1 MGIKQLAKLVADVA
15 PEAIKDQEIASYFGR
30 RIAIDASTSLYQ
42 FLVAIRMRSDLM
54 VNDSG
59 ETTSHLIGFFH
70 RTNKLLENGIKPI
83 YVFDGKPPEMKSGEL
98 EKRSERRKEAQE
110 SLDKAVEAGN
120 EEDITKFNK
129 RVVRVT
135 QKHNDECKRLL
146 KLMGLPVIEAPCEA
160 EAQCA
165 QLCKDGKV
173 HAVATEDMDA
183 LTFAAPRL
191 IRHLSSGSGET
202 TQEYNLEKVIK
213 GFELE
218 SHDEFIDLCI
228 LMGCDYCDSIRGIGG
243 KKGLDL
249 IKKHKTI
256 EKIVENLPNKDS
268 VPQDWP
274 LDEVRKLFKEPDVIK
289 SDSITEDDLKI
300 RDIDEEGMVKFLC
313 TENNFDE
320 KRVRSA
326 IQRCKA
332 AKPKS
337 AQTRIDSFFQVRPS
351 EITKTPQKSNVSN
364 GNSKS
369 KKQTSSGNKRFKR
382 K

>member
-1 MGIKQLAKLVADVA
+1 MGIKQLSKLIADVA
-15 PEAIKDQEIASYFGR
+15 PNAIKENDIASYFGR

-59 ETTSHLIGFFH
+59 EATSHLIGFFH

-83 YVFDGKPPEMKSGEL
+83 YVFDGKPPDMKSGEL

-110 SLDKAVEAGN
+110 SLDKAVESGN
-120 EEDITKFNK
+120 QEDITKFNK
-129 RVVRVT
+129 RVIRVT
-135 QKHNDECKRLL
+135 QKHNDDCKKLL
-146 KLMGLPVIEAPCEA
+146 RLMGLPVIEAPSEA

-183 LTFAAPRL
+183 LTFASPRL
-191 IRHLSSGSGET
+191 IRHLSSGSGEQ
-202 TQEYNLEKVIK
+202 TQEYNLEKIID
-213 GFELE
+213 GLELG
-218 SHDEFIDLCI
+218 SQDEFIDLCI

-256 EKIVENLPNKDS
+256 EKVVDSLSNKEG
-268 VPQDWP
+268 VPKDWP
-274 LDEVRKLFKEPDVIK
+274 IDRARQLFKEPDVIK
-289 SDSITEDDLKI
+289 SDTISENDLKI
-300 RDIDEEGMVKFLC
+300 KDIDEEGIVEFLC
-313 TENNFDE
+313 KENNFDE
-320 KRVRSA
+320 KRVRNA
-326 IQRCKA
+326 IERCKA

-337 AQTRIDSFFQVRPS
+337 AQTRIDSFFQVKPS
-351 EITKTPQKSNVSN
+351 DGPKKPIASSVKSN
-364 GNSKS
+364 KT
-369 KKQTSSGNKRFKR
+369 KKAASGGGNKRFK